1 MKYDYTLYLVTDRSL
16 MSTATLIEAVEQAIL
31 GGCTMI
37 QLREKNISSLDF
49 YRQSVEVK
57 KITEQYHVPFIIN
70 DRIDIAI
77 AVNADG
83 VHIGQSDIPAAIAR
97 DLIGTDMLLGVSA
110 ASVKEAV
117 QAANDGADYLG
128 VGAMFPTGTKTDAN
142 YVSIEELKKIRH
154 AVNLPIIAIGGINK
168 GNIKQFHDTGINGLA
183 VVSAIIAQPDIQK
196 AAAEMKSMFYKEV
209 LKHDLLSS
217 NF

>member
-128 VGAMFPTGTKTDAN
+128 AGAMFPTGTKTDAN

-209 LKHDLLSS
+209 LKHDL
-217 NF
+217 

>member
-97 DLIGTDMLLGVSA
+97 DLIGTDMLLGVSV

-196 AAAEMKSMFYKEV
+196 TAAEMKSMFYKEV
-209 LKHDLLSS
+209 LKHDL
-217 NF
+217 

>member
-83 VHIGQSDIPAAIAR
+83 VHIGQSDIPAAMAR

-209 LKHDLLSS
+209 LKHDL
-217 NF
+217 